1 MPLIQLEKL
10 GIRFFLGENRKKIYF
25 GHVIFEMPIRHPS
38 GNLKYPVTYTSQN
51 LRREV
56 V

>member
-1 MPLIQLEKL
+1 MEKL
-10 GIRFFLGENRKKIYF
+10 GIRFVSGGKRKKIYF
-25 GHVIFEMPIRHPS
+25 KHVTFEMPIRHPS
-38 GNLKYPVTYTSQN
+38 GNLKHPVTYTSQN